1 MCELSDYSKQVDD
14 RTIEPDFVIDKAD
27 PAVFVP
33 DELGQNKSTLLRDRE
48 ELLDFNL
55 EVEPLLQV
63 LVGRSLE
70 TAQIEV
76 IEEFEEFVL
85 KQHRAQFKQLKESEL
100 ILTQKQEAL
109 HERLMEEQ
117 DRRTEQ
123 VRADRNKEVQTEKR
137 LTARQ
142 TAKEHLSHLKRNTL
156 QDLVAQNVLL
166 DLMSSDM
173 HYKLEPYLYH
183 CAQQTLDSVEET

>member
-14 RTIEPDFVIDKAD
+14 RTIEPDYVIDKAD

-55 EVEPLLQV
+55 EAEPLLQV

-85 KQHRAQFKQLKESEL
+85 KQHIAQFK
-100 ILTQKQEAL
+100 
-109 HERLMEEQ
+109 
-117 DRRTEQ
+117 
-123 VRADRNKEVQTEKR
+123 
-137 LTARQ
+137 
-142 TAKEHLSHLKRNTL
+142 
-156 QDLVAQNVLL
+156 
-166 DLMSSDM
+166 
-173 HYKLEPYLYH
+173 
-183 CAQQTLDSVEET
+183 